1 LIEFHENRRE
11 KKKSGREKNG
21 CVSAR
26 KKGGYFLDRK
36 D

>member
-1 LIEFHENRRE
+1 MKIGERKRE
-11 KKKSGREKNG
+11 SGREKNG